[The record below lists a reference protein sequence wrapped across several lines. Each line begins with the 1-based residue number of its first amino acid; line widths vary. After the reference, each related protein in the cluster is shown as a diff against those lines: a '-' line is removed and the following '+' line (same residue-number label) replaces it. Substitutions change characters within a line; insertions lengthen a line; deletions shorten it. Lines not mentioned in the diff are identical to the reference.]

1 MQPVIDPHYPAMV
14 QAFEGATGLP
24 YPAGLTVIADLLF
37 EEDPHA
43 DER

>member
-1 MQPVIDPHYPAMV
+1 MQPVIDPYYPAAV
-14 QAFEGATGLP
+14 RGFEGATGLP
-24 YPAGLTVIADLLF
+24 YPAGLAVIAVLLF

>member
-1 MQPVIDPHYPAMV
+1 MQPVIDPYYPAMM

-24 YPAGLTVIADLLF
+24 YPTGLTAITDRIF
-37 EEDPHA
+37 EEGDHA

>member
-1 MQPVIDPHYPAMV
+1 MQPVIDPGYPARV

-24 YPAGLTVIADLLF
+24 YPAGLSVITDALF
-37 EEDPHA
+37 GGEVHA